1 MRRRPIRIGIVL
13 AALLVAALVGLR
25 SCGDAGDPARVEI
38 HVGAVLPES
47 GSLSGIGRPMIEA
60 VRLAESDIR
69 AAGGLLAVTHADS
82 ATDPDVATAAV
93 ERLLGEGVDAI
104 VGAGASGV
112 SQSFID
118 VLFRERVPQCSASN
132 TSPAFSTQ
140 ENAAYYVR
148 TVPSDRAIAPLLA
161 GLIADDGHG
170 RVAIVARD
178 DDWGRSLAG
187 ELARRLSEDSVD
199 LSVILYDPRQTA
211 FDGEIAAVASSGAE
225 AVVNLVFAEGVPL
238 IRGLLDAG
246 YGPDRQYLGNG
257 LADPDLARRIDPAD
271 ATVVDG
277 LRLVQPATRGS
288 FNERITVPTPATA
301 AYAAAAYDCVVLL
314 ALAAE
319 VAGGADGERMM
330 EALSD
335 LTSHGTECRSYG
347 ECSDLLRSGSE
358 IDYVGA
364 SGPIDFDEAG
374 DVTVATYAV
383 VTYRNGEFATLALR
397 DVSLGPGE

>member
-1 MRRRPIRIGIVL
+1 MRRTPSRL
-13 AALLVAALVGLR
+13 AITLLALLLAALVGLR
-25 SCGDAGDPARVEI
+25 ACGDAGDSHRVAI
-38 HVGAVLPES
+38 HVGAVLPAS
-47 GSLSGIGRPMIEA
+47 GSLSSIGLPMLEA

-69 AAGGLLAVTHADS
+69 AAGGLLTITHADS
-82 ATDPDVATAAV
+82 GTDPAAAPAAV
-93 ERLLGEGVDAI
+93 DWLLGEGVEAI

-112 SQSFID
+112 SQSFIET
-118 VLFRERVPQCSASN
+118 LYRERIPQCSGSN

-140 ENAAYYVR
+140 ESAAYYIR

-161 GLIADDGHG
+161 GLITDDGHG

-187 ELARRLSEDSVD
+187 ELARRLSESGVD
-199 LSVILYDPRQTA
+199 LSVILYDPRQTT

-225 AVVNLVFAEGVPL
+225 AVVNLVFAEGVSL

-246 YGPDRQYLGNG
+246 YGPHRQYLGNG
-257 LADPDLARRIDPAD
+257 LADPDLARLIDPDD

-301 AYAAAAYDCVVLL
+301 AYPAAVYDCVVLL
-314 ALAAE
+314 TLAAE
-319 VAGGADGERMM
+319 IAGSVDGERMM

-335 LTSHGTECRSYG
+335 VTRHGTQCRSYG
-347 ECSDLLRSGSE
+347 ECSDLIRSGVE
-358 IDYVGA
+358 IDYVGV
-364 SGPIDFDEAG
+364 SGPIDFDGAG

-383 VTYRNGEFATLALR
+383 VTYRNGEFTTLALR
-397 DVSLGPGE
+397 DVALGPNE